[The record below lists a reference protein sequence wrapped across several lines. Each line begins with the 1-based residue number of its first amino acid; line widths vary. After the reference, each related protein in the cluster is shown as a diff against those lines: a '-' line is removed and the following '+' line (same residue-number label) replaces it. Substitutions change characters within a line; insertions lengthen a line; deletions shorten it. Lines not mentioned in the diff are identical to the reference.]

1 MSAVQLVFWT
11 YLSYFAL
18 VELRQEKL
26 CKVADKKQPAS
37 QDRSSTSSEEVI
49 VDPTSP
55 PWYSSL
61 RWRLGMS
68 LLALGLGVLFGVTA
82 CMYPLRVVQTLHY
95 VRRGGLVHITTYTP
109 FRGTRKVEAQL
120 EDIRLAGSR
129 REVKGRQVGMKV
141 KGHRLFFLLD
151 REGTFPAPAM
161 FDTLIGSRRY

>member
-11 YLSYFAL
+11 YLSYFAF

-26 CKVADKKQPAS
+26 CKLADKQQPPSA
-37 QDRSSTSSEEVI
+37 STSNEEVI

-61 RWRLGMS
+61 RWRLGIS
-68 LLALGLGVLFGVTA
+68 LLALSLGVFFGVTA

-95 VRRGGLVHITTYTP
+95 VRGGGLVRITTYTP
-109 FRGTRKVEAQL
+109 LRGTRQVEAPL
-120 EDIRLAGSR
+120 EDIGLAGSR

-161 FDTLIGSRRY
+161 FDTLIGSRRH